1 MLKTVASSGNTER
14 RGVFGFVAPN
24 GSSRQFWG
32 WIPDDARAGIVL
44 HTACCRDVPSV
55 SGMILVAV
63 EEPRK
68 ISLPGLLKIHL
79 SP

>member
-1 MLKTVASSGNTER
+1 MLKTVAHSGNTER
-14 RGVFGFVAPN
+14 RGIFSFTAPS
-24 GSSRQFWG
+24 GSSRQLWG
-32 WIPDDARAGIVL
+32 WILDDAGAGVVL
-44 HTACCRDVPSV
+44 HTACCHDVPSV

-63 EEPRK
+63 EEPMK